1 MLIQGKFAPRIAL
14 SLLAA
19 AASCSTATQ
28 TAADPWA
35 ARWHEAELI
44 FAAGD
49 FDETLRRV
57 EKLVEAPDPYRA
69 SAAAWKMLV
78 LAGKARGYFELAE
91 AHQQGAQ
98 DNGGHASLLWR
109 VTSTYRSRC
118 RMESL
123 ALAEMALAADQ
134 YLGGADAIGLNFP
147 LPPAAAA
154 ASSLVSSVRAGRPI
168 PEGQADAAVQ
178 YTIGRAVAMT
188 ICEAGGAAGERDD
201 TVLCT
206 GQRAVVPKA
215 RLLAMLGK
223 VLYEQAELFAE
234 SRLDDREKHA
244 LMLDL
249 SEKLFRS
256 ALVDHQ
262 RQNASLEQ
270 WRVELAN
277 RRSKR

>member
-1 MLIQGKFAPRIAL
+1 
-14 SLLAA
+14 
-19 AASCSTATQ
+19 
-28 TAADPWA
+28 
-35 ARWHEAELI
+35 
-44 FAAGD
+44 
-49 FDETLRRV
+49 
-57 EKLVEAPDPYRA
+57 
-69 SAAAWKMLV
+69 
-78 LAGKARGYFELAE
+78 
-91 AHQQGAQ
+91 
-98 DNGGHASLLWR
+98 
-109 VTSTYRSRC
+109 
-118 RMESL
+118 MESL

-134 YLGGADAIGLNFP
+134 YLGGADAIGLDFP
-147 LPPAAAA
+147 LPPATAA
-154 ASSLVSSVRAGRPI
+154 ASSLVSSVRVGRPI
-168 PEGQADAAVQ
+168 PGGQADAAVQ

-188 ICEAGGAAGERDD
+188 ICEAGGAAAQGDGNAA
-201 TVLCT
+201 LCA
-206 GQRAVVPKA
+206 GQRAVVPKP

-262 RQNASLEQ
+262 RQNASLEE

>member
-1 MLIQGKFAPRIAL
+1 MVVTL
-14 SLLAA
+14 LLAV

-35 ARWHEAELI
+35 ARWNEAELI
-44 FAAGD
+44 FATGD

-57 EKLVEAPDPYRA
+57 EKLIDAPEPYRA

-98 DNGGHASLLWR
+98 ENGGHASLLWR
-109 VTSTYRSRC
+109 ATSTYRSRC
-118 RMESL
+118 RIESL

-134 YLGGADAIGLNFP
+134 YLGGADAIGLDFP
-147 LPPAAAA
+147 LPPATAA
-154 ASSLVSSVRAGRPI
+154 ASSLVSSVRVGRPI

-188 ICEAGGAAGERDD
+188 ICEAGGAAGQGDGNAA
-201 TVLCT
+201 LCA
-206 GQRAVVPKA
+206 GQRAVVPKS

-262 RQNASLEQ
+262 RQNASLEE